1 MAWISL
7 KPEMSYNSVQY
18 IMNYMNLLTK
28 LKSLQVV
35 DKSTLTTLYAVSGR
49 SLVVLLIL
57 TLMITA
63 FLYPVLSYGIVL
75 WCAVVVL
82 FLVYRLYCAYV
93 FKVNNKKYLLE
104 RWYKI
109 FTISAM
115 LTAFFYAMLTFLFL
129 PNVDP
134 YYQLFIVA
142 AILGVS
148 AGSGTSLSA
157 DFRIAIGYTVIMMVP
172 LIVSLLIYHG
182 TEYFILE
189 ILISLY
195 ALAQIIII
203 LNTYSQ
209 RMQIK
214 EMKEQQALIKNVFKE
229 APLGMFSYDDH
240 LRITD
245 HNKAMADLF
254 KNQSLNGL
262 DLNRLPDTRP
272 LKALKNALVG
282 GSQTYS
288 GSYESIKSDNFWI
301 EIKCFPFAHGNTQ
314 NMGGIAIIEDKTKE
328 HIALEQLEF
337 LAHHDPLTDLLNRRG
352 FRNYMNELVSGE
364 AHKKSYSLMFYMDLD
379 QFKGIND
386 SLGHAVGDEVLLLV
400 SKRLVHMLDSSC
412 SISRLGGDEF
422 VLIVPYIAESENVAK
437 EKAHH
442 YEKELID
449 MFEDP
454 FIVEDLHLRIRSSI
468 GMIIIEPRYSNI
480 EEIIRHADITMYQA
494 KKSNAKISYYNEA
507 LDREHKVL
515 FELQHDLAS
524 AVEKGQF
531 DLFFQP
537 IVTIKEDTLCSA
549 EALIRWEHPSQGLL
563 CPDDFIPLAIKA
575 GLLSKITWWVLEKV
589 CTHISEWKKENRWKI
604 DYVAI
609 NINAQQLVE
618 NNFATKFLKK
628 LKEHGL
634 ETSDIMIE
642 ITERSLIDNFD
653 NTQDVI
659 NILRKKG
666 VKCAVDDF
674 GIGYSSLSYLK
685 KLSFDTLK
693 IDREFVKDIESN
705 PNELLLVSTIL
716 DIGRQFNYSIVI
728 EGIEDKKQKDL
739 LIGLDENLN
748 YQGYYFSKPLHAVEF
763 TQKFLKTGD
772 EL

>member
-1 MAWISL
+1 M
-7 KPEMSYNSVQY
+7 
-18 IMNYMNLLTK
+18 MNYKNLLTK
-28 LKSLQVV
+28 LKSLQVA

-57 TLMITA
+57 TVMITV
-63 FLYPVLSYGIVL
+63 FLYPVLSYSIVI

-93 FKVNNKKYLLE
+93 FNVNNQRYSLE

-115 LTAFFYAMLTFLFL
+115 LTAFFYAMLAFLFL

-142 AILGVS
+142 AILGLS

-195 ALAQIIII
+195 ALAQIVII
-203 LNTYSQ
+203 LNTYRQ
-209 RMQIK
+209 RLKIQVMGAQ
-214 EMKEQQALIKNVFKE
+214 EVLIRNLFKE

-240 LRITD
+240 LIITD
-245 HNKAMADLF
+245 HNTAMEDLF
-254 KNQSLNGL
+254 RRQDINGS
-262 DLNRLPDTRP
+262 DLNEMPDTRAVP
-272 LKALKNALVG
+272 ILKRALTEG
-282 GSQTYS
+282 PQ
-288 GSYESIKSDNFWI
+288 SYAGPYKSIKGDHFWI
-301 EIKCFPFAHGNTQ
+301 EVKCFPFSNDNTQ

-352 FRNYMNELVSGE
+352 FRNYMNELVSGVK
-364 AHKKSYSLMFYMDLD
+364 HKKSYSLMFYMDLD

-400 SKRLVHMLDSSC
+400 SKRLVYMLDSSC
-412 SISRLGGDEF
+412 SVSRLGGDEF
-422 VLIVPYIAESENVAK
+422 VVIVPYIAESENEAK

-454 FIVEDLHLRIRSSI
+454 FIVEDLHLWIRSSI

-494 KKSNAKISYYNEA
+494 KNSNAKISYYNEE
-507 LDREHKVL
+507 LDKEHKAL

-524 AVEKGQF
+524 AVDKGQF

-537 IVTIKEDTLCSA
+537 IVTIKEDALCSA

-563 CPDDFIPLAIKA
+563 SPDDFIPLAIKS
-575 GLLSKITWWVLEKV
+575 GLLSQITWWVLEKV
-589 CTHISEWKKENRWKI
+589 CTYIAEWKKRDQWKL
-604 DYVAI
+604 DYIAI

-618 NNFATKFLKK
+618 NNFATKFLEK
-628 LKEHGL
+628 LKEHKL
-634 ETSDIMIE
+634 ETSDITIE

-659 NILRKKG
+659 NTLRKKG

-685 KLSFDTLK
+685 KLSFNTLK
-693 IDREFVKDIESN
+693 IDREFIKDIESN

-716 DIGRQFNYSIVI
+716 DIGRQFNYNIVI
-728 EGIEDKKQKDL
+728 EGIEDKKQKNL

-748 YQGYYFSKPLHAVEF
+748 YQGYYFSKPLHADEF